1 MWSLRCYWW
10 KDWKGYCE
18 NFYYS
23 KGNPKYNTMMSIIRW
38 VKSKTI
44 ASSINNNASSIN
56 NNNTNSINNNAK

>member
-1 MWSLRCYWW
+1 
-10 KDWKGYCE
+10 
-18 NFYYS
+18 
-23 KGNPKYNTMMSIIRW
+23 MSIIRW